1 MGTLG
6 ESSPPFADESSG
18 GEDIGLAVSSEGATV
33 KTAKQWEVPFMGA
46 RAGAWIRHACWKQR
60 RWGLVQI
67 AGQSRS
73 LEVGVRPAFPPVWG
87 RIWDNKNGPIKEF
100 FNGAIRY

>member
-33 KTAKQWEVPFMGA
+33 KTAKQWEVRLVRA
-46 RAGAWIRHACWKQR
+46 RAGAWIRHAYW
-60 RWGLVQI
+60 I
-67 AGQSRS
+67 
-73 LEVGVRPAFPPVWG
+73 
-87 RIWDNKNGPIKEF
+87 
-100 FNGAIRY
+100 

>member
-33 KTAKQWEVPFMGA
+33 KTAKQWEVRLVRA
-46 RAGAWIRHACWKQR
+46 RAGAWIEARPLETA
-60 RWGLVQI
+60 
-67 AGQSRS
+67 
-73 LEVGVRPAFPPVWG
+73 EVGACPNRRSEPILGG
-87 RIWDNKNGPIKEF
+87 RGTSCFSPSLGPYL
-100 FNGAIRY
+100 G